1 MDTATGGD
9 GGPARQPGSQTAL
22 RTLNVQ
28 RVVGTLTTAGAC
40 TQAELARHTGL
51 STATVSSIVRSMLDR
66 GIVTTSPTT
75 SSGRRAVLVRLEDR
89 GIVPVGID
97 LGRTHVRVCLATLG
111 YEVIA
116 ERSIALPYER
126 RPREGIDAAVGLLAD
141 LLAETSVPRSAVVGV
156 GVGIPGPIDNRSGRV
171 LEGPLWPEWEDLD
184 PQRALEDALGVPAF
198 LDNDANLG
206 ALAEV
211 TWGPHSSVDNLVF
224 LKLGSGIGC
233 GLIVG
238 GQPYHGHLGIAGEIG
253 HSPISDSGP
262 LCRCGNR
269 GCLEMAAST
278 STMIDLLDRRRGP
291 RMTTDDI
298 VRQALAGDTATLR
311 VIEDAGVAT
320 GRALASVVNMI
331 SPEVVVV
338 GGPLAVLDQ
347 ILLAPIQR
355 GLLRYAVAIPGQTT
369 RVAVSSLGD
378 RAEVLGAAALVLR
391 HPVLG

>member
-1 MDTATGGD
+1 MDTATGGE
-9 GGPARQPGSQTAL
+9 GGQARQPGSQTAL

-28 RVVGTLTTAGAC
+28 RVIGTLTTAGAC

-51 STATVSSIVRSMLDR
+51 SRATVSSIVRSMLDR

-75 SSGRRAVLVRLEDR
+75 SSGRRALLVRLEDR
-89 GIVPVGID
+89 GIVPVGVD

-111 YEVIA
+111 YEMIA
-116 ERSIALPYER
+116 ERSIALRSER

-156 GVGIPGPIDNRSGRV
+156 GVGIPGPIDNRSGLV

-184 PQRALEDALGVPAF
+184 PQQALEEALGVPVF

-211 TWGPHSSVDNLVF
+211 TWGPHSSADNLVF

-253 HSPISDSGP
+253 HSPISDTGP

-278 STMIDLLDRRRGP
+278 STMIDLLDRGRGP

-320 GRALASVVNMI
+320 GRALASVVNLI
-331 SPEVVVV
+331 NPEIVVV

-355 GLLRYAVAIPGQTT
+355 GLLRYAVAIAGQTT

>member
-1 MDTATGGD
+1 METTTGADRGS
-9 GGPARQPGSQTAL
+9 RSPGSQTAL

-28 RVVGTLTTAGAC
+28 RVVGMLTTAGAC

-66 GIVTTSPTT
+66 GMVTTSPTT

-116 ERSIALPYER
+116 ERSIPLPHER
-126 RPREGIDAAVGLLAD
+126 RPHEGIDAAVGLLAD
-141 LLAETSVPRSAVVGV
+141 LLAESSVPRSAVVGV
-156 GVGIPGPIDNRSGRV
+156 GVGIPGPIDNRSGHV
-171 LEGPLWPEWEDLD
+171 LEGPLWPEWEGLD
-184 PQRALEDALGVPAF
+184 PQQALEEALGVPVF

-253 HSPISDSGP
+253 HSPISDTGP

-278 STMIDLLDRRRGP
+278 STMIELLDRGRKP
-291 RMTTDDI
+291 RLTTDDI
-298 VRQALAGDTATLR
+298 VRRALAGDTATLR

-320 GRALASVVNMI
+320 GRALASVVNLI
-331 SPEVVVV
+331 NPEVVVV

-355 GLLRYAVAIPGQTT
+355 GLLRYAVAGQTT
-369 RVAVSSLGD
+369 RLAVSSLGD

>member
-1 MDTATGGD
+1 MDTATGAD

-22 RTLNVQ
+22 RSLNVQ
-28 RVVGTLTTAGAC
+28 RVVGMLTTAGAS

-51 STATVSSIVRSMLDR
+51 STATVSSIVRAMVGR

-116 ERSIALPYER
+116 ERSVALPHER
-126 RPREGIDAAVGLLAD
+126 RPHEGIDMATGLLAD
-141 LLAETSVPRSAVVGV
+141 LLAESSVPRSAVVGV
-156 GVGIPGPIDNRSGRV
+156 GVGIPGPIDNRTGHV
-171 LEGPLWPEWEDLD
+171 LEGPLWPEWDDLD
-184 PQRALEDALGVPAF
+184 PQLALEERLGVPVF

-238 GQPYHGHLGIAGEIG
+238 GQPYHGHVGIAGEIG
-253 HSPISDSGP
+253 HSPISDTGP

-278 STMIDLLDRRRGP
+278 STMIDLLDRGQVP
-291 RMTTDDI
+291 RLTTDDI

-320 GRALASVVNMI
+320 GRALASVVNLI
-331 SPEVVVV
+331 NPEVVVV
-338 GGPLAVLDQ
+338 GGPLAVLGE
-347 ILLAPIQR
+347 ILLEPIRR
-355 GLLRYAVAIPGQTT
+355 GLLRYAIAVAGQTT
-369 RVAVSSLGD
+369 RLAVSSLGD
-378 RAEVLGAAALVLR
+378 RAEALGAAALVLR

>member
-1 MDTATGGD
+1 MDIATGAD

-22 RTLNVQ
+22 RSLNVQ
-28 RVVGTLTTAGAC
+28 RVVGMLTTAGAS

-51 STATVSSIVRSMLDR
+51 STATVSSIVRSMIDR

-116 ERSIALPYER
+116 ERSMALPHER
-126 RPREGIDAAVGLLAD
+126 RPHEGIDAAAGLLAD
-141 LLAETSVPRSAVVGV
+141 LLAESSVPASAVVGV
-156 GVGIPGPIDNRSGRV
+156 GVGIPGPIDNRSGHV
-171 LEGPLWPEWEDLD
+171 LEGPLWPEWDDLD
-184 PQRALEDALGVPAF
+184 PQRALEERLGVPVF

-211 TWGPHSSVDNLVF
+211 TWGPHSAVENLVF

-253 HSPISDSGP
+253 HSPISDTGP

-278 STMIDLLDRRRGP
+278 STMIDLLDRGTTP
-291 RMTTDDI
+291 RLTTDDI

-320 GRALASVVNMI
+320 GRALASVVNLI
-331 SPEVVVV
+331 NPQVVVV
-338 GGPLAVLDQ
+338 GGPLAVLDEV
-347 ILLAPIQR
+347 LLAPVRR
-355 GLLRYAVAIPGQTT
+355 GLLRYAIAVAGQTT
-369 RVAVSSLGD
+369 RLVVSSLDD